1 MNEQI
6 EKWIEN
12 RKSEQRKEFEQKR
25 DEHLVNI
32 GLTDESKTIRKY
44 YDYFIEGMQY
54 DEDKGRYYKDSN
66 GPIDVS
72 DEEYAEI
79 CKYAPFKEF
88 KQVQM
93 KGLNNG
99 VEGFLNIMAYI
110 TLSVGVIAFIV
121 LLASSIDTIRYYTEF
136 SFLTFGYGVCVLI
149 SSLVVFAVLR
159 VFRNISLTLK
169 SIDSNFN
176 L

>member
-25 DEHLVNI
+25 DEHLLKL

-44 YDYFIEGMQY
+44 SSYYVQGMEYDIE
-54 DEDKGRYYKDSN
+54 KGRYYKKLN
-66 GPIDVS
+66 GPMDVS
-72 DEEYAEI
+72 DEEYAQI
-79 CKYAPFKEF
+79 CKYAPYKEL

-93 KGLNNG
+93 KDVNNG

-110 TLSVGVIAFIV
+110 ILSVGVIVFIV
-121 LLASSIDTIRYYTEF
+121 ILLSSSNSSGYSAE
-136 SFLTFGYGVCVLI
+136 SNFLEFGYAVCVLI

-159 VFRNISLTLK
+159 VLRNISLTLK
-169 SIDSNFN
+169 SIDSSFN
-176 L
+176 I